1 MAELNS
7 APAETGAGGVGVG
20 NDAPNV
26 LSGGQ
31 SNDNQGAFPW
41 QGQQSGANHL
51 PPGTENKNDA
61 GTVPEGQDGQYDA
74 LIGEIQKP
82 EVQAA
87 LSQMTMDQIE
97 NQFGKDV
104 ATIAYAAGLH
114 SGLAPQQPQIPP
126 EVLAYMAEIDE
137 KTGKANERL
146 ERVKAALLGEE
157 QKEMSPEEQLEAYLQ
172 EIADKKVEDRLAAE
186 REQQAVAA
194 LESSY
199 MQAANEYGEE
209 GAQRMLA
216 WAEENGGL
224 ENWLNHPDPLA
235 AIGDAMADAAI
246 ARVVNEAARGDAE
259 AKQIV
264 QELLGLDQ
272 QVGQPEINDISVG
285 SSGRSGMGNVVDL
298 EQRKDAL
305 FNR

>member
-1 MAELNS
+1 MAELSS
-7 APAETGAGGVGVG
+7 APAETGAVGVGVG
-20 NDAPNV
+20 NDSPNT

-31 SNDNQGAFPW
+31 GNDSQGGFPW
-41 QGQQSGANHL
+41 QGQQSGQNHL

-61 GTVPEGQDGQYDA
+61 GAAPEGQGGQYDA
-74 LIGEIQKP
+74 LVGEMQKP

-97 NQFGKDV
+97 SQFGKDV

-126 EVLAYMAEIDE
+126 ELMAYMAEIDE

-157 QKEMSPEEQLEAYLQ
+157 QMEMSPEEQLEAYLQ
-172 EIADKKVEDRLAAE
+172 EIADAKVDERLAAE
-186 REQQAVAA
+186 RELQAVAV

-199 MQAANEYGEE
+199 MQAASEFGEE

-224 ENWLNHPDPLA
+224 ENWLGHPDPLA
-235 AIGDAMADAAI
+235 AIGDAMAEAAI
-246 ARVVNEAARGDAE
+246 VNIVNEAATGNAE
-259 AKQIV
+259 AKQV
-264 QELLGLDQ
+264 MQELLGIGQ
-272 QVGQPEINDISVG
+272 QGGQTEINDISVG

-298 EQRKDAL
+298 EQRKEAL